1 MEIIATT
8 ALISINETFLV
19 QLVSFL
25 IFLYIMNRI
34 MFRPLRSTME
44 QRDAYIETVTAEIQT
59 GKNKLDQLVNDL
71 DVQRAHVIK
80 EAEVV
85 AHALEAEGDQQAAEL
100 IEEAR
105 QQIVA
110 LRNQTEARVA
120 DQVERARQAIT
131 AEVEAVTMAVMENV
145 LRRRLRS

>member
-1 MEIIATT
+1 MEIIATN

-44 QRDAYIETVTAEIQT
+44 QRDEYIDTVKEEIQT
-59 GKNKLDQLVNDL
+59 GKEQLTQLVKDL
-71 DVQRAHVIK
+71 DIQRAQVVK
-80 EAEVV
+80 EADTV
-85 AHALEAEGDQQAAEL
+85 AQSLESEGDQQASVM

-105 QQIVA
+105 QQITA
-110 LRNQTEARVA
+110 LRNETEVQVA
-120 DQVERARQAIT
+120 EQVQQARQEMVR
-131 AEVEAVTMAVMENV
+131 EVEAVTVAVMEKV
-145 LRRRLRS
+145 LQRRLSS